1 MKFKFNRLYLIVSW
15 IVFTVFMITVLPNV
29 ALATEEAGLVGSIDT
44 NFSFN
49 PNSILQIIIDY
60 GPEGRRY
67 YLIQRWTFD
76 AIYPLVYALPLA
88 FSIWGLLL
96 NSKYIRWAW
105 LPMFAASFDYFENI
119 TYSLLMLSFP
129 NIGVNGVMVGV
140 ILSAIKWLL
149 LGSSYV
155 MVLGLLLIRF
165 IKMSMKLIGK

>member
-1 MKFKFNRLYLIVSW
+1 MKFKFNRLYLILSW

-44 NFSFN
+44 NFSFD

-96 NSKYIRWAW
+96 RSKYIRWAW

-119 TYSLLMLSFP
+119 AYSLLMLSFP
-129 NIGVNGVMVGV
+129 NIGVNGVSIGV
-140 ILSAIKWLL
+140 VLSAIKWLL

-155 MVLGLLLIRF
+155 VVFGLLVISILKKLIR
-165 IKMSMKLIGK
+165 K

>member
-1 MKFKFNRLYLIVSW
+1 MKLKFNRLYLIFSW

-44 NFSFN
+44 NFSFD
-49 PNSILQIIIDY
+49 PHSILQIIIDY

-96 NSKYIRWAW
+96 HSNHIRWAW

-149 LGSSYV
+149 LSSSYV